1 MKDVY
6 KKQVS
11 LLLDILPEIA
21 KEEVFALHGGT
32 AINLFCLNMPRLSVD
47 IDLTY
52 IPASENRNAD
62 FQNIRSALERIK
74 DRLKKQIPAISFA
87 DPIRAEAELK
97 LICTTSE
104 AMVKIEVNQINR
116 GIIAD
121 TETVVL
127 CDNAQE
133 TFDKFCEVRM
143 VSRKQ
148 LWGGKINAAL
158 DRQHPRDLFDIKNL
172 LNNNGFSSE
181 IKEGFIFFLLCGKR
195 PIYELLKPHSIDHSA
210 VFESQFKG
218 MTDSFFGYEEYEN
231 TKKLLIKTIHE
242 SLTKEDKEF
251 LLAFTKGEPDWTKV
265 DYSNFPAIKWKLLN
279 INKLKDGNP
288 QKYEKQVESL
298 EQILFDSIPKSVYI
312 F

>member
-21 KEEVFALHGGT
+21 KEEAFALHGGT

-52 IPASENRNAD
+52 IPATENRNVD
-62 FQNIRSALERIK
+62 LQNTRSALERIK
-74 DRLKKQIPAISFA
+74 NLLKKQIPTISFA
-87 DPIRAEAELK
+87 DPIRAKEDLK
-97 LICTTSE
+97 LICTTSD
-104 AMVKIEVNQINR
+104 AMVKLEVNQINR
-116 GIIAD
+116 GIIAK

-158 DRQHPRDLFDIKNL
+158 DQQHPRDLFDIKNL
-172 LNNNGFSSE
+172 LNNTGFSDE

-195 PIYELLKPHSIDHSA
+195 PIHELLRPHSVAQSA

-218 MTDSFFGYEEYEN
+218 MTDSSFGYEEYE
-231 TKKLLIKTIHE
+231 TTRTLLIKTINE

-251 LLAFTKGEPDWTKV
+251 LLVFTKGEPDWTKV
-265 DYSNFPAIKWKLLN
+265 DYSDFPAIKWKLLN
-279 INKLKDGNP
+279 INRLRESNP
-288 QKYEKQVESL
+288 QKHEEQVENL
-298 EQILFDSIPKSVYI
+298 KQILL
-312 F
+312 

>member
-1 MKDVY
+1 MKETY

-11 LLLDILPEIA
+11 LLLDILPEVA
-21 KEEVFALHGGT
+21 KEDVFALHGGT

-52 IPASENRNAD
+52 IPASESRD
-62 FQNIRSALERIK
+62 TDLQNIRSALERTK
-74 DRLKKQIPAISFA
+74 ERLRKQIPIISFA
-87 DPIRAEAELK
+87 DPVRAEEELK
-97 LICTTSE
+97 LICATPE

-116 GIIAD
+116 GVIAD

-133 TFDKFCEVRM
+133 SFDKFCEVRM
-143 VSRKQ
+143 VSQGQ

-172 LNNNGFSSE
+172 IKEVGYSTE

-195 PIYELLKPHSIDHSA
+195 PIHELLIPHSVDQSA
-210 VFESQFKG
+210 VFESHFKG
-218 MTDSFFGYEEYEN
+218 MTESAFGYDEYIN
-231 TKKLLIKTIHE
+231 TREALIKMVNE

-251 LLAFTKGEPDWTKV
+251 LLAFSKGEPDWKKV
-265 DYSNFPAIKWKLLN
+265 DYSKYPAIKWKLLN
-279 INKLKDGNP
+279 IDKLKEGNP
-288 QKYEKQVESL
+288 QKYGEMVEIL
-298 EQILFDSIPKSVYI
+298 EHVLLMS
-312 F
+312 

>member
-52 IPASENRNAD
+52 IPASDNRNAD

-74 DRLKKQIPAISFA
+74 DRLKKLIPEISFA

-116 GIIAD
+116 GTIAE
-121 TETVVL
+121 TELKVL
-127 CDNAQE
+127 CLS
-133 TFDKFCEVRM
+133 T
-143 VSRKQ
+143 
-148 LWGGKINAAL
+148 
-158 DRQHPRDLFDIKNL
+158 
-172 LNNNGFSSE
+172 
-181 IKEGFIFFLLCGKR
+181 
-195 PIYELLKPHSIDHSA
+195 
-210 VFESQFKG
+210 
-218 MTDSFFGYEEYEN
+218 
-231 TKKLLIKTIHE
+231 
-242 SLTKEDKEF
+242 
-251 LLAFTKGEPDWTKV
+251 
-265 DYSNFPAIKWKLLN
+265 
-279 INKLKDGNP
+279 
-288 QKYEKQVESL
+288 
-298 EQILFDSIPKSVYI
+298 
-312 F
+312 

>member
-1 MKDVY
+1 MKDIY
-6 KKQVS
+6 KKQVA

-21 KEEVFALHGGT
+21 KEDVFALHGGT
-32 AINLFCLNMPRLSVD
+32 VINLFCLNMPRLSVD

-52 IPASENRNAD
+52 IPASESRD
-62 FQNIRSALERIK
+62 TDLQNIRSALERIK
-74 DRLKKQIPAISFA
+74 ERLRKQIPNISFT
-87 DPIRAEAELK
+87 DPVRSEEELK

-121 TETVVL
+121 TEIAIL

-133 TFDKFCEVRM
+133 SFNKFCEVRM
-143 VSRKQ
+143 VSQGQ

-158 DRQHPRDLFDIKNL
+158 DRQHPRDLFDVKNL
-172 LNNNGFSSE
+172 INDVGYSTD

-195 PIYELLKPHSIDHSA
+195 PIHELLRPHYIDQSA

-218 MTDSFFGYEEYEN
+218 MTESAFGYDEYIN
-231 TKKLLIKTIHE
+231 TRDALIKIVNE

-251 LLAFTKGEPDWTKV
+251 LLAFSKGEPDWTNV
-265 DYSNFPAIKWKLLN
+265 DYSKYPAIKWKLLN
-279 INKLKDGNP
+279 INKLKGNNP
-288 QKYEKQVESL
+288 RKHEEMVGVLKYVLSM
-298 EQILFDSIPKSVYI
+298 
-312 F
+312 

>member
-1 MKDVY
+1 MKDIY
-6 KKQVS
+6 KKQVA

-21 KEEVFALHGGT
+21 KEDVFALHGGT

-52 IPASENRNAD
+52 IPASESRD
-62 FQNIRSALERIK
+62 TDLQNIRSALERIK
-74 DRLKKQIPAISFA
+74 ERLRKQIPNISFT
-87 DPIRAEAELK
+87 DPVRSEEELK

-121 TETVVL
+121 TEIAIL

-133 TFDKFCEVRM
+133 SFDKFCEVRM
-143 VSRKQ
+143 VSQGQ

-158 DRQHPRDLFDIKNL
+158 DRQHPRDLFDVKNL
-172 LNNNGFSSE
+172 INDVGYSTD

-195 PIYELLKPHSIDHSA
+195 PIHELLRPHYIDQSA

-218 MTDSFFGYEEYEN
+218 MTESAFGYDEYIN
-231 TKKLLIKTIHE
+231 TRDALIKIVNE

-251 LLAFTKGEPDWTKV
+251 LLAFSKGEPDWTNV
-265 DYSNFPAIKWKLLN
+265 DYSKYPAIKWKLLN
-279 INKLKDGNP
+279 INKLKGNNP
-288 QKYEKQVESL
+288 RKHEEMVEVLKYVLSM
-298 EQILFDSIPKSVYI
+298 
-312 F
+312 